1 MCLCRRI
8 SIGTRGT
15 HDVQADLLAQ
25 LARAGIHKAE
35 VTLHVGIGTFRPVS
49 VDEVREHRMDEERY
63 EVSTTTAAAINA
75 TRAGGG
81 RIAAVGSTSVRT
93 LETIMQ
99 REGQIVE
106 GCGRS
111 DLFIYPPYRFRAVDV
126 MLTNFHLPRS
136 TLLMMVSAFAGMEL
150 TRRAYREA
158 IRERYRFFSYGD
170 CMLIL

>member
-1 MCLCRRI
+1 VAAPTAGLHF
-8 SIGTRGT
+8 TT
-15 HDVQADLLAQ
+15 DLLAQ

-49 VDEVREHRMDEERY
+49 VDEVREHRMDDERY
-63 EVSTTTAAAINA
+63 EVAATAAAAINA

-93 LETIMQ
+93 LETMMQ
-99 REGQIVE
+99 REGRIVE
-106 GCGRS
+106 GRGRS
-111 DLFIYPPYRFRAVDV
+111 DLFIYPPYEFRAVDV

-150 TRRAYREA
+150 TRHAYREA